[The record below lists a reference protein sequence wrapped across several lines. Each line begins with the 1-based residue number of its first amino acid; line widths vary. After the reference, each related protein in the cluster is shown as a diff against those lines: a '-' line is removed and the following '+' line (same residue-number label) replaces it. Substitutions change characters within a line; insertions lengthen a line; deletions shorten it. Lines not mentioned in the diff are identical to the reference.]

1 MWLIARLECYR
12 LFMSPLAWVLMALVQ
27 LLLAYLFLTHID
39 YFSQVQGQ
47 IAAIPGAPGVT
58 EMVVAPLLSNMAIVL
73 LLVTPFIT
81 MRSFAEERR
90 NDSLPLLMTAPLSV
104 SQIVIGKYLGLL
116 GFFGLLLLML
126 MLMPLSMR
134 LGSPIDLFQLTAG
147 FLGLLL
153 LLSSM
158 VAIGIFMSS
167 LTAQPVIAAVSSFCL
182 LFLLWIIDWV
192 GQSDGVGSNVFSW
205 LSLISHFEPLLRGEI
220 FSADIIYYLLVTAAF
235 LLMTIRRLDSLR
247 VAS

>member
-12 LFMSPLAWVLMALVQ
+12 LFISPLAWVLMALVQ
-27 LLLAYLFLTHID
+27 ALIAYLFLTHID

-58 EMVVAPLLSNMAIVL
+58 ELVITPLMGNMALIL

-90 NDSLPLLMTAPLSV
+90 NESLTLLMTAPLSIT
-104 SQIVIGKYLGLL
+104 QIVLGKYFGLL
-116 GFFGLLLLML
+116 IFFGLLLLML
-126 MLMPLSMR
+126 MLMPLSML
-134 LGSPIDLFQLTAG
+134 LGSPIDLNLVMAG
-147 FLGLLL
+147 CIGLLL

-158 VAIGIFMSS
+158 IAIGIFMSA
-167 LTAQPVIAAVSSFCL
+167 LTAHPIIAAVSSFSVL
-182 LFLLWIIDWV
+182 LLLWIIDWV
-192 GQSDGVGSNVFSW
+192 GHNGAVSSNLFSW
-205 LSLISHFEPLLRGEI
+205 LSLINHFEPLLRGEI
-220 FSADIIYYLLVTAAF
+220 FSADIIYYLLITSAF
-235 LLMTIRRLDSLR
+235 LLMSVRKLDGMR